1 MQLDQTRRL
10 PLIASALT
18 ALVLLAQP
26 ALTLA
31 FPNTLVNDP
40 TADATVRDT
49 QSGTTTI
56 VFGTTVLTAFNDT
69 GSSVGNDNHFTGYS
83 RSTDGGVTFTDL
95 GALAT
100 SPSDFGY
107 PFLARNA
114 MTGTVYLTTLA
125 GNGSVQVS
133 RSINGGLV
141 FLAPVNGTPGI
152 ANPSCDRMVV
162 AVDNFAGGGNAY
174 LFTPEFS
181 MGDRMLLFR
190 STNDGTTW
198 LQTVVPI
205 AIGVQGHGPF
215 VAVAPNHDVY
225 AFWFQPGAPQ
235 TLRVRRSTDLGNNF
249 GPTVTVTTL
258 STSATWGNLGLG
270 GFRTN
275 AFLQAVVNPVNGN
288 IYVIYADNPAGTD
301 RADIFFRQSTD
312 SGATWG
318 ATVRVNDDATTRDQ
332 WQPTLAVTPDGSRLF
347 VGWYDRRLDA
357 ANNLID
363 NFGSIA
369 TVSGATVT
377 FGASFRITDQA
388 YPPVFGVD
396 PVLNVTYMGDWDE
409 AAADNSFFYYS
420 WGDNRDPST
429 GHAGNQANV
438 RLAKIP
444 VSGTTS
450 VPAAGVPVR
459 LALSPRSNP
468 FTGGLE
474 LALDLEAM
482 SRVELDIYDVGGRRI
497 AGTDLGALGGGTHQ
511 LHWDGRDAGGRDAGS
526 GTFLA
531 VVRVDGRTLSRKVV
545 RLK

>member
-1 MQLDQTRRL
+1 MQLDQTRHL
-10 PLIASALT
+10 SLIASALIV
-18 ALVLLAQP
+18 VLLAQP
-26 ALTLA
+26 ARTLA

-40 TADATVRDT
+40 TTDTTARDT

-69 GSSVGNDNHFTGYS
+69 GSSVGNDHHFDGYS

-95 GALAT
+95 GALTSAT
-100 SPSDFGY
+100 DDFGY

-114 MTGTVYLTTLA
+114 MTGTIYLTTLA
-125 GNGSVQVS
+125 GNGGVQVS
-133 RSINGGLV
+133 RSINGGLN
-141 FLAPVNGTPGI
+141 FFPPVNATSGVP
-152 ANPSCDRMVV
+152 NPVFDRMVI
-162 AVDNFAGGGNAY
+162 AVDNFAGGGTAY
-174 LFTPEFS
+174 LLGTDFS
-181 MGDRMLLFR
+181 TDAIRFFR
-190 STNDGTTW
+190 STSDGTTW
-198 LQTVVPI
+198 LPSTGVIIVN
-205 AIGVQGHGPF
+205 GVQSNGPF
-215 VAVAPNHDVY
+215 VAVAPRHNVF
-225 AFWFQPGAPQ
+225 AFWFEPGVPQ
-235 TLRVRRSTDLGNNF
+235 RLRVRRSTDLGNTF
-249 GPTVTVTTL
+249 GAAVTVATL
-258 STSATWGNLGLG
+258 SITAPSGDLGLG
-270 GFRTN
+270 GFGTN

-288 IYVIYADNPAGTD
+288 IYVIYPDNPAGGD

-318 ATVRVNDDATTRDQ
+318 AAVRVNDDATPRDQ

-377 FGASFRITDQA
+377 FGANFRITDQA

-396 PVLNVTYMGDWDE
+396 PILNPAYMGDWDE

-450 VPAAGVPVR
+450 VPPADQPIR

-468 FTGGLE
+468 FTDGLE
-474 LALDLEAM
+474 LALDLETA

-497 AGTDLGALGGGTHQ
+497 AGSDLGALGGGTHQ

-526 GTFLA
+526 GTFMA
-531 VVRVDGRTLSRKVV
+531 VVRVDSRTLSTKVV